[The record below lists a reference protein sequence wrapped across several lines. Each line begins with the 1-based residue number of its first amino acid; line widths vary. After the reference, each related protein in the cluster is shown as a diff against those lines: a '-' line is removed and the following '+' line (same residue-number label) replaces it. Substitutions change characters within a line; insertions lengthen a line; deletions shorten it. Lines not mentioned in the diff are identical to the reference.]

1 MFLLE
6 PFLREETA
14 DFGGLDNLLV
24 RLYFCLQITAFQAEN
39 AVRQGVLLM
48 FGDVFLNNLHQIG
61 QGHNGTTDHKVVETF
76 LILTTQ
82 VGGLAVLQCDG
93 IADLLGYTDLLSC
106 TVDQLELTV
115 GEEDGQGDAGKTSA
129 GAEIENLGAGTETD
143 DLGNRHRVK
152 HMVFVEVVDV
162 LTGDDVDLL
171 VPIAIKGVKGL
182 YLLTLLRRQVGKVF
196 TDEWM
201 HG

>member
-82 VGGLAVLQCDG
+82 VGGLAVLQSDG

-143 DLGNRHRVK
+143 DLGNRHRVE
-152 HMVFVEVVDV
+152 HMVFIEVIDV

-171 VPIAIKGVKGL
+171 VPVAIEGIEGL
-182 YLLTLLRRQVGKVF
+182 YLLTLLRRQVGEVF
-196 TDEWM
+196 TDERL
-201 HG
+201 HD

>member
-61 QGHNGTTDHKVVETF
+61 QGHNGTTDNKVVETF

-82 VGGLAVLQCDG
+82 VGGLAVLQSDG
-93 IADLLGYTDLLSC
+93 ITHFLGYTDLLAC
-106 TVDQLELTV
+106 TIDQLELTI
-115 GEEDGQGDAGKTSA
+115 GEEDGQRNAGKTSA